1 VPTTADLDL
10 GELAI
15 NTYDG
20 KVFLKKSVAGTE
32 SIVDLTSAGPSG
44 QYIISSQQIFTANAN
59 QTTFSVNYTVGYVDV
74 HLNGIKLVSGQDF
87 TATNGSSVVLTTA
100 ASAGDI
106 VDITAGNTFSAGAGS
121 ANGIMPVELGGT
133 ASSTA
138 AGARTNLGLGN
149 VENKSSATIRSEL
162 TSTNVTTALGFTPY
176 NSANPSGYI
185 SGNQTI
191 TFSGDATGSGTTSV
205 ALTLANS
212 GVTAGTYGNA
222 NSIPQLTVD
231 AKGRVTSVTNVGVN
245 IPSGS
250 LTFTGDVTGTGTTGS
265 STALTLA
272 NSGVTAGTY
281 TKVTVDAKGRVTTGT
296 TLASADLPTYTGS
309 ITSGQVTTALGFTP
323 YNATNPSGYISG
335 NQTITFT
342 GDATGSGATSV
353 PLTLAN
359 SGVTVGT
366 YTKVTV
372 DSKGRVTTGTTLNS
386 ADLPT
391 YTGAITSSQVT
402 TALGF
407 TPYNA
412 TNPSGYISGNQTIT
426 FSGDATGSG
435 TTAVSLTLANSGVTA
450 GTYRSVTVD
459 SKGRVT
465 SGTNPTTISGY
476 GITDAY
482 TKTEIDGFLQGL
494 DPKSSV
500 RAATTANITL
510 SATQTVDG
518 VALAVG
524 DRVLVKDQ
532 TTPSQN
538 GIYVVASGSWTRA
551 ADMDSWAEIPGS
563 YVFVEEGTA
572 NQDFGFVCTSNQGG
586 TLNTTAV
593 TWVQF
598 NGAANITNG
607 TGLAKSGNTLS
618 IANTTVT
625 ATSYGSASQVAT
637 FTVNAQGQLT
647 AAGNT
652 NIAIA
657 SSAVS
662 GLVASATTDTTN
674 ATNITSGTLA
684 AARLPAFTGDATS
697 TAGTSSLT
705 LANSG
710 VTAGTY
716 TKVTVDAKGRVTSG
730 TSILAADI
738 PTLNQNTT
746 GTASNVTGTVAV
758 ANGGTGATTAASAR
772 TNLGATTVGAS
783 LFTLTNPSA
792 VTFLRLNADNT
803 VSALDAATF
812 RTAIGAG
819 TSSTTGTVTSVSGTG
834 TVSGLTLSGTVTGSG
849 SLTLGGAIT
858 GFLPTTGG
866 TVTGDLLVQGGSSRF
881 PSHFFHYEY
890 DAAGNVYEH
899 YYAPGSENVKN
910 SSANLRVSSTS
921 GFYKTLFFSGDGTFQ
936 WNGQTILHAGNYTSY
951 LNNTYLRSIGYASS
965 SNDWNSLGNTYPNTV
980 EQVDP
985 ANFSSTANGPT
996 AASYTYGTLL
1006 NFSSQS
1012 NSQAQIYISHAGNDL
1027 IFRGG
1032 WGGSS
1037 WQTWNKVLTNIN
1049 YNSYSPTLTG
1059 SGASG
1064 TWGINITG
1072 AANSLSSSNHIAR
1085 TGSSGNLN
1093 TDFSNTPAG
1102 TMRYQGDDANLT
1114 NSPGNVWWIYEH
1126 KRHSNG
1132 SNVWGTQVAWGWE
1145 DNANR
1150 LAQRNVT
1157 GNNWSGWVYYL
1168 NSGNYTSYAPS
1179 LTGSGASG
1187 TWSINVTGSA
1197 GSVAWTNVS
1206 GRPTAVS
1213 SFTNDNGYVSGTGSV
1228 RFLNQPDGPRTLSDR
1243 TPTWTPRS
1251 IIFDFVGAGTTG
1263 TGGNYAGVMTYVP
1276 WDGTTASTG
1285 DASYQ
1290 LAFGSTAVNGGGNPQ
1305 LRLRKGIDSTWN
1317 SWIDI
1322 LTSANFSSYALPLSG
1337 GTVTG
1342 VTTFSNASDAQILLN
1357 GAGTSWAGIAWT
1369 DVSGTDYTWFN
1380 GSTSTFAIGGGGS
1393 AVSGK
1398 KLHVNG
1404 GMTVGANYGGTANP
1418 TNGLN
1423 VEGAIQQAGNQVLHA
1438 GNVSSYAVTSVNGQ
1452 VGAVTVAA
1460 GGGTFSAF

>member
-1 VPTTADLDL
+1 MASKVQIKRSSVPSKVPTTADLDL

-59 QTTFSVNYTVGYVDV
+59 QTTFSINYTVGYVDV

-87 TATNGSSVVLTTA
+87 TATNGTSVVLATGAT
-100 ASAGDI
+100 AGDI

-138 AGARTNLGLGN
+138 SGARTNLGLGN

-176 NSANPSGYI
+176 NSANPNGYI

-191 TFSGDATGSGTTSV
+191 TFSGDATGSGTTAV

-212 GVTAGTYGNA
+212 GVTAGTYGSASN
-222 NSIPQLTVD
+222 IPQLTVD
-231 AKGRVTSVTNVGVN
+231 AKGRVTGVTNIGVS

-281 TKVTVDAKGRVTTGT
+281 RSVSVDAKGRVTGGTNPTTLSGYGITDAQPLDADLTAIAALAPTADNFIVGNGTTWILETPAQARASLGGTTAGQNLFTVTNPSAVTFLRINADNTVSTLDAATFRTAIGAGTSSTTGT
-296 TLASADLPTYTGS
+296 VTSVSGTGTVSGLTLSGTVTSSGSLTLGGTLSVAASNFASQTANTVLAAPNGAAGTPTFRALVAADIPTLNQNTTGTAS
-309 ITSGQVTTALGFTP
+309 NVTGTVAIANGGTGATSAAAALTALGA
-323 YNATNPSGYISG
+323 YA
-335 NQTITFT
+335 
-342 GDATGSGATSV
+342 
-353 PLTLAN
+353 
-359 SGVTVGT
+359 
-366 YTKVTV
+366 
-372 DSKGRVTTGTTLNS
+372 
-386 ADLPT
+386 
-391 YTGAITSSQVT
+391 
-402 TALGF
+402 
-407 TPYNA
+407 A

-435 TTAVSLTLANSGVTA
+435 TTAVSLTLANSGATA

-459 SKGRVT
+459 AKGRVT
-465 SGTNPTTISGY
+465 GGTNPTTISGY

-482 TKTEIDGFLQGL
+482 TKTEVDGFLQGL

-532 TTPSQN
+532 TTQSQN

-551 ADMDSWAEIPGS
+551 TDMDSWAEIPGS

-625 ATSYGSASQVAT
+625 AASYGSASQVAT

-746 GTASNVTGTVAV
+746 GTASNVTGTVAI
-758 ANGGTGATTAASAR
+758 ANGGTGATTAAGAR
-772 TNLGATTVGAS
+772 TNLGATTAGAN

-792 VTFLRLNADNT
+792 VTFLRVNADNT
-803 VSALDAATF
+803 VSALDATTF

-834 TVSGLTLSGTVTGSG
+834 TVSGLTLSGTVTSSG
-849 SLTLGGAIT
+849 SLTLSGAIT

-866 TVTGDLLVQGGSSRF
+866 TSSGLITAPNFADATGSYNVNLGSGGSEGRGLVAGYSGGAYGGIGYNVRHSATSEQYVAPSGDTVSYLRF
-881 PSHFFHYEY
+881 EAGGFRFFTA
-890 DAAGNVYEH
+890 AAGT
-899 YYAPGSENVKN
+899 AGRTITLTGAGI
-910 SSANLRVSSTS
+910 ANLTAA
-921 GFYKTLFFSGDGTFQ
+921 GTFNAVNLTANSNQ
-936 WNGQTILHAGNYTSY
+936 VLHAGNYTSY
-951 LNNTYLRSIGYASS
+951 
-965 SNDWNSLGNTYPNTV
+965 
-980 EQVDP
+980 
-985 ANFSSTANGPT
+985 
-996 AASYTYGTLL
+996 
-1006 NFSSQS
+1006 
-1012 NSQAQIYISHAGNDL
+1012 
-1027 IFRGG
+1027 
-1032 WGGSS
+1032 
-1037 WQTWNKVLTNIN
+1037 
-1049 YNSYSPTLTG
+1049 SPSLTG

-1072 AANSLSSSNHIAR
+1072 SAGSAGSATSATSAANATLSVIQDLRASALGPQQYADYRATYEFTNQITGDWTSGIVMKGWS
-1085 TGSSGNLN
+1085 GSSYATWMLIG
-1093 TDFSNTPAG
+1093 PASTG
-1102 TMRYQGDDANLT
+1102 TGESLIFRSGV
-1114 NSPGNVWWIYEH
+1114 NSTWNP
-1126 KRHSNG
+1126 
-1132 SNVWGTQVAWGWE
+1132 
-1145 DNANR
+1145 
-1150 LAQRNVT
+1150 QRT
-1157 GNNWSGWVYYL
+1157 IL
-1168 NSGNYTSYAPS
+1168 HSGNYTSYSPS

-1187 TWSINVTGSA
+1187 TWSISVSGNSATTSQRNFGSDIASTGQGRFTGWYDGGSGNNALAAEIGVSGGIAYLISYNRTSSSYGALVLNGSNINLVPQGGSLTGPGGNIILHAGNYTSYSPSLTGSGASGTWGISVTGSA

-1206 GRPTAVS
+1206 GRPTALS
-1213 SFTNDNGYVSGTGSV
+1213 SFTNDSGYVTSST
-1228 RFLNQPDGPRTLSDR
+1228 
-1243 TPTWTPRS
+1243 
-1251 IIFDFVGAGTTG
+1251 AATTG
-1263 TGGNYAGVMTYVP
+1263 KAIAMAIV
-1276 WDGTTASTG
+1276 
-1285 DASYQ
+1285 
-1290 LAFGSTAVNGGGNPQ
+1290 FGA
-1305 LRLRKGIDSTWN
+1305 
-1317 SWIDI
+1317 
-1322 LTSANFSSYALPLSG
+1322 
-1337 GTVTG
+1337 
-1342 VTTFSNASDAQILLN
+1342 
-1357 GAGTSWAGIAWT
+1357 
-1369 DVSGTDYTWFN
+1369 
-1380 GSTSTFAIGGGGS
+1380 
-1393 AVSGK
+1393 
-1398 KLHVNG
+1398 
-1404 GMTVGANYGGTANP
+1404 
-1418 TNGLN
+1418 
-1423 VEGAIQQAGNQVLHA
+1423 
-1438 GNVSSYAVTSVNGQ
+1438 
-1452 VGAVTVAA
+1452 
-1460 GGGTFSAF
+1460 